1 MMYLGIISS
10 LLWWAVII
18 FIIVKLFSGG
28 RRKHYS
34 WLQRELPLW
43 EEKNIIN
50 KEQGDAV
57 LSLYKLKRVTARK
70 KMDMVKVL
78 TLIGVIF
85 VGLGVIFFV
94 GSNWQRIPAQIRTAI
109 LLAITIA
116 TLYAGYTFSCEKEG
130 FVNLGKSL
138 LLLASLFWGG
148 SIALIGQIY
157 NIPTSENWYIM
168 LLWAFPIL
176 PIAILF
182 KNDYVHILASVLLVI
197 WNFLYSS
204 DNNIANYYYPIIVF
218 LIMLPAAK
226 NLILSRRISII
237 GLLSA
242 SLYCCFNKYEWL
254 ALLISAGLLACYL
267 ARKAERVY
275 LYTACLSF
283 IFWDITYFT
292 VRQQQ
297 PNLYFLLPMVFMLY
311 LTYKD
316 NIEKNLVFC
325 LAGLIIGINLA
336 LSSVS
341 QIVSYPF
348 NGLQFTIFQS
358 LLGISIYSAGIVS
371 RNRGYLFPI
380 IYKIFGYLVT
390 FICVYLLAFKALLGE
405 WVGAVN
411 NAYLF
416 GSLILAGI
424 IALLVLD
431 EEKSGN
437 FKNKSSRIELAALIA
452 ALVGS
457 IILLVSPHTV
467 LLNTIAMNSVLVVF
481 ALSSIFL
488 GVELK
493 KPPIFTLGIVI
504 FVLFIITRYIDVT
517 WKLKEKSL
525 FFIVGG
531 LVILFLGTFL
541 EKQRRKIIERMRPE

>member
-1 MMYLGIISS
+1 MMILGIMSS

-18 FIIVKLFSGG
+18 FIIVKLVPRC
-28 RRKHYS
+28 RRKHYF

-57 LSLYKLKRVTARK
+57 LSLYKLKRVTAKK
-70 KMDMVKVL
+70 KMDMIKVL

-94 GSNWQRIPAQIRTAI
+94 GSNWQRIPSHIRTI
-109 LLAITIA
+109 MLLGITIA
-116 TLYAGYTFSCEKEG
+116 TLYAGYFFSYEKEG
-130 FVNLGKSL
+130 FANLGKSL

-148 SIALIGQIY
+148 TIALIGQIY
-157 NIPTSENWYIM
+157 NIPTSENWYII
-168 LLWAFPIL
+168 LLWAFPIV
-176 PIAILF
+176 PVAVLF
-182 KNDYVHILASVLLVI
+182 KNNYTHILASVLLII

-204 DNNIANYYYPIIVF
+204 NNNVANYYYPIFIF
-218 LIMLPAAK
+218 LLMLPTAK
-226 NLILSRRISII
+226 NLISSRRVNII

-242 SLYCCFNKYEWL
+242 SLYCCFYKYEWL

-267 ARKAERVY
+267 AQKEERVY
-275 LYTACLSF
+275 LYTAGLSF
-283 IFWDITYFT
+283 IFWNITYFT
-292 VRQQQ
+292 VRQLQ
-297 PNLYFLLPMVFMLY
+297 PNLYFLLPLGFMLY

-316 NIEKNLVFC
+316 NIEKNLVLC
-325 LAGLIIGINLA
+325 LIGLMVGINLA

-341 QIVSYPF
+341 QTFNYPF
-348 NGLQFTIFQS
+348 NTLHFTIFQL
-358 LLGISIYSAGIVS
+358 LLGISIYSIGIVS
-371 RNRGYLFPI
+371 RNRGYLFPVA
-380 IYKIFGYLVT
+380 YKMFGYLVT
-390 FICVYLLAFKALLGE
+390 FICVYLLAFKALIVE
-405 WVGAVN
+405 WAGGAN
-411 NAYLF
+411 NVYLF

-431 EEKSGN
+431 EEKFGN
-437 FKNKSSRIELAALIA
+437 FKNKSSRIELVALVV

-457 IILLVSPHTV
+457 LILLVSPRTV
-467 LLNTIAMNSVLVVF
+467 LLNTIAMNSALVVF

-493 KPPIFTLGIVI
+493 KPHIFTLGIVI
-504 FVLFIITRYIDVT
+504 FVLFIITRYIDLT
-517 WKLKEKSL
+517 WALKEKSL

-541 EKQRRKIIERMRPE
+541 EKQRRNIIERMKSE

>member
-1 MMYLGIISS
+1 MILGIISS
-10 LLWWAVII
+10 LLWWAVVI
-18 FIIVKLFSGG
+18 FIIVKLVSGG

-34 WLQRELPLW
+34 WLQRELSLW

-94 GSNWQRIPAQIRTAI
+94 GSNWQRIPSHARTTM

-116 TLYAGYTFSCEKEG
+116 TLYAGYIFSYEKEG

-148 SIALIGQIY
+148 TIALIGQIY

-168 LLWAFPIL
+168 LLWAFPIV
-176 PIAILF
+176 PIAVLF
-182 KNDYVHILASVLLVI
+182 KNNYVHILASILFVI

-204 DNNIANYYYPIIVF
+204 SNNIANYYYPIFIF
-218 LIMLPAAK
+218 LLMLPTAK
-226 NLILSRRISII
+226 NLISSRRINII
-237 GLLSA
+237 GLVSA

-267 ARKAERVY
+267 VQKEERVY

-283 IFWDITYFT
+283 IFWDIAYFT
-292 VRQQQ
+292 VRQLQ
-297 PNLYFLLPMVFMLY
+297 PNLYFLLPLGFMLY

-325 LAGLIIGINLA
+325 LAGLMIGINLA

-341 QIVSYPF
+341 QMLNYPF

-371 RNRGYLFPI
+371 RNRGYLFPV

-405 WVGAVN
+405 WAGAVN
-411 NAYLF
+411 NVYLF

-424 IALLVLD
+424 IALVAVD
-431 EEKSGN
+431 IVRSGN
-437 FKNKSSRIELAALIA
+437 FKNKSNRIELAALIV
-452 ALVGS
+452 ALIGS
-457 IILLVSPHTV
+457 LILLLSPRTV
-467 LLNTIAMNSVLVVF
+467 LLNTITMNSVLVVF

-541 EKQRRKIIERMRPE
+541 EKQRRKIIERMKSE

>member
-18 FIIVKLFSGG
+18 FVIVKLASGS
-28 RRKHYS
+28 RKKHYS

-43 EEKNIIN
+43 EEKNIVN

-94 GSNWQRIPAQIRTAI
+94 GSNWQRIPSHIRTI
-109 LLAITIA
+109 MLLAITIT
-116 TLYAGYTFSCEKEG
+116 TLYEGYFFSYEKEG

-148 SIALIGQIY
+148 TIALIGQIY

-168 LLWAFPIL
+168 LLWAFPIV

-182 KNDYVHILASVLLVI
+182 KNDYVHILASVLFVI
-197 WNFLYSS
+197 WNFLYGS
-204 DNNIANYYYPIIVF
+204 DNNIANYYYPSIVF
-218 LIMLPAAK
+218 LLMLPTAK
-226 NLILSRRISII
+226 NLILSRRINII

-254 ALLISAGLLACYL
+254 ALLISAGLLVGYL
-267 ARKAERVY
+267 AQKEERAY
-275 LYTACLSF
+275 LYAACLSF

-292 VRQQQ
+292 VRQLQ
-297 PNLYFLLPMVFMLY
+297 PNLYFLLPLGFMLY
-311 LTYKD
+311 LTYRD

-325 LAGLIIGINLA
+325 LAGLMIGINLA

-341 QIVSYPF
+341 QIVNYPF
-348 NGLQFTIFQS
+348 NGLQFTIFQL
-358 LLGISIYSAGIVS
+358 LLGLSIYSVGIAS
-371 RNRGYLFPI
+371 RNREYLFPV
-380 IYKIFGYLVT
+380 IYKIIGYLVT

-405 WVGAVN
+405 WGGAAN
-411 NAYLF
+411 NVYLF

-424 IALLVLD
+424 IALLVVD
-431 EEKSGN
+431 ERRSGN
-437 FKNKSSRIELAALIA
+437 FNNKSSLIELAALVV

-457 IILLVSPHTV
+457 IILLVSPRTV
-467 LLNTIAMNSVLVVF
+467 LLNTITMNSVLVVF

-493 KPPIFTLGIVI
+493 KPPIFTLGIVL
-504 FVLFIITRYIDVT
+504 FALFIITRYIDVT
-517 WKLKEKSL
+517 WALKEKSL

-541 EKQRRKIIERMRPE
+541 EKQRRKIIERMKPE

>member
-1 MMYLGIISS
+1 MIYLSIIMS

-18 FIIVKLFSGG
+18 FIIVKLVSGG
-28 RRKHYS
+28 RKRHYS

-57 LSLYKLKRVTARK
+57 LNLYQLKRITARR
-70 KMDMVKVL
+70 KMDMVKIL

-94 GSNWQRIPAQIRTAI
+94 GSNWQRIPSHIRTI
-109 LLAITIA
+109 LLLAITIA
-116 TLYAGYTFSCEKEG
+116 TLYAGYLFSYEKEG

-148 SIALIGQIY
+148 TIALIAQIY

-168 LLWAFPIL
+168 LLWAFPIV

-182 KNDYVHILASVLLVI
+182 GNDYVHILASVLFVI

-218 LIMLPAAK
+218 FLMLPTAK
-226 NLILSRRISII
+226 NLILSRRINII
-237 GLLSA
+237 CLLSA
-242 SLYCCFNKYEWL
+242 SLYCCFNKYEWV
-254 ALLISAGLLACYL
+254 ALLISAGLLVYYL
-267 ARKAERVY
+267 TQREERAY
-275 LYTACLSF
+275 LYAACLSF

-292 VRQQQ
+292 VRKQE
-297 PNLYFLLPMVFMLY
+297 PNLYFLLPLGFMLY

-316 NIEKNLVFC
+316 KIEKSLVFC

-336 LSSVS
+336 LSSAS
-341 QIVSYPF
+341 QLINYSF
-348 NGLQFTIFQS
+348 NALHFTIFQL
-358 LLGISIYSAGIVS
+358 LLGVSIYSVGIVS
-371 RNRGYLFPI
+371 RNRGYLFPV

-390 FICVYLLAFKALLGE
+390 FICVYLLAFKALLVE
-405 WVGAVN
+405 WAGGAN
-411 NAYLF
+411 NVYLF

-424 IALLVLD
+424 ITLLVLD
-431 EEKSGN
+431 EEKLGN
-437 FKNKSSRIELAALIA
+437 FKNKSGRIELVALIA
-452 ALVGS
+452 ALTGS
-457 IILLVSPHTV
+457 LILLLSPYSV

-504 FVLFIITRYIDVT
+504 FTLFIITRYIDLT
-517 WKLKEKSL
+517 WALKEKSL

-541 EKQRRKIIERMRPE
+541 EKQRRKIIERMRSE

>member
-1 MMYLGIISS
+1 MILGIISS

-18 FIIVKLFSGG
+18 FIIVKLVSGS
-28 RRKHYS
+28 RKKHYS
-34 WLQRELPLW
+34 WLQQELSLW

-57 LSLYKLKRVTARK
+57 LSLYKLKRVTARR

-94 GSNWQRIPAQIRTAI
+94 GSNWQRIPSHIRTTM

-116 TLYAGYTFSCEKEG
+116 TLYAGYVFSYKKEG

-148 SIALIGQIY
+148 TIALIGQIY

-168 LLWAFPIL
+168 LLWAFPIV
-176 PIAILF
+176 PIAVLF
-182 KNDYVHILASVLLVI
+182 KNNYVHMLASVLFVI

-204 DNNIANYYYPIIVF
+204 SNNIANYYYPIFIF
-218 LIMLPAAK
+218 LLMLPTAK
-226 NLILSRRISII
+226 NLISSRRINII
-237 GLLSA
+237 GLVSA

-254 ALLISAGLLACYL
+254 ALLISAGLLVCYL
-267 ARKAERVY
+267 AQKEERAF

-297 PNLYFLLPMVFMLY
+297 PNLYFLLPLGLILY

-325 LAGLIIGINLA
+325 LAGLMIGINLA

-341 QIVSYPF
+341 QIVNYPF
-348 NGLQFTIFQS
+348 NGLQFTIFQL

-371 RNRGYLFPI
+371 RNRGYSFPV

-405 WVGAVN
+405 WMGVVN
-411 NAYLF
+411 NVYLF

-431 EEKSGN
+431 ERRSGN
-437 FKNKSSRIELAALIA
+437 FKNKSSLIELAALIV

-457 IILLVSPHTV
+457 IILLVSPRTV

-493 KPPIFTLGIVI
+493 KPHIFTLGIVI
-504 FVLFIITRYIDVT
+504 FALFIITRYIDVT

-541 EKQRRKIIERMRPE
+541 EKQRRKIIERMKTE

>member
-1 MMYLGIISS
+1 MILGIISS

-28 RRKHYS
+28 PRRHYS

-57 LSLYKLKRVTARK
+57 LGLYKLKRVSARR
-70 KMDMVKVL
+70 KMDMVKIL
-78 TLIGVIF
+78 TLMGVIF

-94 GSNWQRIPAQIRTAI
+94 GSNWQKIPSYIRTI
-109 LLAITIA
+109 MLLAITIA
-116 TLYAGYTFSCEKEG
+116 TLYAGYVFSYEKEG
-130 FVNLGKSL
+130 FVNLGRSL

-148 SIALIGQIY
+148 TIALIGQIY
-157 NIPTSENWYIM
+157 NIPTSENWYII
-168 LLWAFPIL
+168 LLWAFPIV
-176 PIAILF
+176 PIAVLF
-182 KNDYVHILASVLLVI
+182 KNNYVHVLASLLLIV
-197 WNFLYSS
+197 WNFLYSGS
-204 DNNIANYYYPIIVF
+204 NNIANYYYPLFIFI
-218 LIMLPAAK
+218 LMLPTAK
-226 NLILSRRISII
+226 NLISSRRINII
-237 GLLSA
+237 GLVSA
-242 SLYCCFNKYEWL
+242 SFYCCFNKYEWL
-254 ALLISAGLLACYL
+254 ALLISAGLLAYYL
-267 ARKAERVY
+267 VEKEQRAY
-275 LYTACLSF
+275 LYAACLSF

-292 VRQQQ
+292 VREQL
-297 PNLYFLLPMVFMLY
+297 PNLYFLLPLGYILY

-316 NIEKNLVFC
+316 NIEKSLVLC
-325 LAGLIIGINLA
+325 LAGLMIGINLA
-336 LSSVS
+336 LYSVS
-341 QIVSYPF
+341 QLVNYPF

-358 LLGISIYSAGIVS
+358 LLGISIYSAGILS
-371 RNRGYLFPI
+371 RNRGYLFPV

-390 FICVYLLAFKALLGE
+390 FICIYLLAFKALLGD
-405 WVGAVN
+405 WAGAEN

-416 GSLILAGI
+416 GSLILAGL
-424 IALLVLD
+424 IALFLVD
-431 EEKSGN
+431 EGKSGN
-437 FKNKSSRIELAALIA
+437 FKNKSNRIELVALLI

-457 IILLVSPHTV
+457 LILLVSPRTV
-467 LLNTIAMNSVLVVF
+467 LLNTITMNTILVVF

-504 FVLFIITRYIDVT
+504 FALFIITRYIDVT

-541 EKQRRKIIERMRPE
+541 EKQRKKIIERMKLE

>member
-1 MMYLGIISS
+1 M
-10 LLWWAVII
+10 I
-18 FIIVKLFSGG
+18 F
-28 RRKHYS
+28 
-34 WLQRELPLW
+34 
-43 EEKNIIN
+43 
-50 KEQGDAV
+50 
-57 LSLYKLKRVTARK
+57 
-70 KMDMVKVL
+70 
-78 TLIGVIF
+78 
-85 VGLGVIFFV
+85 
-94 GSNWQRIPAQIRTAI
+94 
-109 LLAITIA
+109 
-116 TLYAGYTFSCEKEG
+116 
-130 FVNLGKSL
+130 
-138 LLLASLFWGG
+138 
-148 SIALIGQIY
+148 
-157 NIPTSENWYIM
+157 
-168 LLWAFPIL
+168 
-176 PIAILF
+176 
-182 KNDYVHILASVLLVI
+182 
-197 WNFLYSS
+197 
-204 DNNIANYYYPIIVF
+204 
-218 LIMLPAAK
+218 
-226 NLILSRRISII
+226 
-237 GLLSA
+237 
-242 SLYCCFNKYEWL
+242 
-254 ALLISAGLLACYL
+254 
-267 ARKAERVY
+267 

-292 VRQQQ
+292 VRLQQ
-297 PNLYFLLPMVFMLY
+297 PNFYFLLPLGFMLY

-325 LAGLIIGINLA
+325 LAGLMIGINLA

-341 QIVSYPF
+341 QLVNYPF
-348 NGLQFTIFQS
+348 NALQFTIFQS

-405 WVGAVN
+405 WAGAVN
-411 NAYLF
+411 NVYLF

-424 IALLVLD
+424 IALFVVD
-431 EEKSGN
+431 ERKSGN
-437 FKNKSSRIELAALIA
+437 FKNKSSRIELAALIV

-457 IILLVSPHTV
+457 LILLVSPRTV

-504 FVLFIITRYIDVT
+504 FALFIITRYIDVT

-541 EKQRRKIIERMRPE
+541 EKQRRKIIERMKAE

>member
-1 MMYLGIISS
+1 MYLGIISS

-18 FIIVKLFSGG
+18 FIIVKLVSGG
-28 RRKHYS
+28 RKKHYS
-34 WLQRELPLW
+34 WLQRELLLW

-50 KEQGDAV
+50 KEQGDTV

-94 GSNWQRIPAQIRTAI
+94 GSNWQRIPAHIRTTM

-116 TLYAGYTFSCEKEG
+116 TLYAGYIFSYEKEG

-148 SIALIGQIY
+148 TIALIGQIY

-168 LLWAFPIL
+168 LLWAFPIV

-182 KNDYVHILASVLLVI
+182 KNDYVHILASVLFVI

-204 DNNIANYYYPIIVF
+204 SNNIANYYYPIFIF
-218 LIMLPAAK
+218 LLMLPTAK
-226 NLILSRRISII
+226 NLISSRRINII
-237 GLLSA
+237 GLLSG

-267 ARKAERVY
+267 VQKEERAY

-292 VRQQQ
+292 VRLQQ
-297 PNLYFLLPMVFMLY
+297 PNLYFLLPLGFMLY

-316 NIEKNLVFC
+316 NIEENLVFC
-325 LAGLIIGINLA
+325 LAGLMIGINLA
-336 LSSVS
+336 IYSVS
-341 QIVSYPF
+341 QLVNYPF
-348 NGLQFTIFQS
+348 NGLQFTIFQL

-405 WVGAVN
+405 WMGVAN
-411 NAYLF
+411 NVYLF

-424 IALLVLD
+424 IALLVVD
-431 EEKSGN
+431 EARSGN
-437 FKNKSSRIELAALIA
+437 FKNKSNRIELAALIV
-452 ALVGS
+452 ALAGS
-457 IILLVSPHTV
+457 LILLVSPRTV
-467 LLNTIAMNSVLVVF
+467 LLNVIAMNSVLVVF

-493 KPPIFTLGIVI
+493 KPHIFTLGIVI
-504 FVLFIITRYIDVT
+504 FALFIITRYIDVT

-541 EKQRRKIIERMRPE
+541 EKQRRKIIERMKPE

>member
-1 MMYLGIISS
+1 MILGIISS
-10 LLWWAVII
+10 LLWWAIII

-34 WLQRELPLW
+34 WLQRELSLW

-57 LSLYKLKRVTARK
+57 LSLYKLNRVTARK

-94 GSNWQRIPAQIRTAI
+94 GSNWQRIPSHIRTTM
-109 LLAITIA
+109 LLAITIG
-116 TLYAGYTFSCEKEG
+116 TLYAGYVFSYEKDG
-130 FVNLGKSL
+130 FANLGKSL
-138 LLLASLFWGG
+138 LLLATLFWGG
-148 SIALIGQIY
+148 TIALIGQIY

-168 LLWAFPIL
+168 LLWAFPIV
-176 PIAILF
+176 PIAIFF
-182 KNDYVHILASVLLVI
+182 KNNYVHILASVLFVI

-204 DNNIANYYYPIIVF
+204 TNNIANYYYPIFIF
-218 LIMLPAAK
+218 LLMLPTAK
-226 NLILSRRISII
+226 NLISSRRINII
-237 GLLSA
+237 GLVSA
-242 SLYCCFNKYEWL
+242 GLYCCFNKYEWL

-267 ARKAERVY
+267 VQKEECAY
-275 LYTACLSF
+275 LYTACISF

-292 VRQQQ
+292 VRQLQ
-297 PNLYFLLPMVFMLY
+297 PNLYFLLPMGFMLY

-325 LAGLIIGINLA
+325 LAGLMIGINLA
-336 LSSVS
+336 LSSFS
-341 QIVSYPF
+341 QVFNYPF
-348 NGLQFTIFQS
+348 NALYFTIFQL

-411 NAYLF
+411 NVYLF
-416 GSLILAGI
+416 GSLILAGV
-424 IALLVLD
+424 IALFALD
-431 EEKSGN
+431 ERRSGN
-437 FKNKSSRIELAALIA
+437 FNNKSSRIELAALIV

-457 IILLVSPHTV
+457 IILLVSPRTV
-467 LLNTIAMNSVLVVF
+467 LLNTITMNSVLVVF

-493 KPPIFTLGIVI
+493 KPPVFTLGIVI
-504 FVLFIITRYIDVT
+504 FTLFIITRYIDVT

-531 LVILFLGTFL
+531 LVILFLGTLL
-541 EKQRRKIIERMRPE
+541 EKQRRKIIERMKAE

>member
-1 MMYLGIISS
+1 MILSIITS
-10 LLWWAVII
+10 LLWWAVTI
-18 FIIVKLFSGG
+18 FIILKLVSGG

-50 KEQGDAV
+50 QEQGDAV
-57 LSLYKLKRVTARK
+57 LSLYKLKRVTAKK

-94 GSNWQRIPAQIRTAI
+94 GSNWQRIPSHIRTI
-109 LLAITIA
+109 MLLAITIA
-116 TLYAGYTFSCEKEG
+116 TLYAGYVFSYEKEG
-130 FVNLGKSL
+130 WVNLGKSL

-168 LLWAFPIL
+168 LLWAFPIV
-176 PIAILF
+176 PVAILF
-182 KNDYVHILASVLLVI
+182 KNDYVHILASALLII
-197 WNFLYSS
+197 WNFLYSGS
-204 DNNIANYYYPIIVF
+204 NNLANYYYPIFIF
-218 LIMLPAAK
+218 LLMLPTAK
-226 NLILSRRISII
+226 NLISSRRINII
-237 GLLSA
+237 GLVSA

-267 ARKAERVY
+267 AQKEERAY

-292 VRQQQ
+292 VRQLQ
-297 PNLYFLLPMVFMLY
+297 PNLYFLLPLGFMFY

-316 NIEKNLVFC
+316 NLEKSLVFC
-325 LAGLIIGINLA
+325 LAGLMIGINLV

-341 QIVSYPF
+341 QMSNDPF
-348 NGLQFTIFQS
+348 SALYFIIFQL
-358 LLGISIYSAGIVS
+358 LLGVSIYAAGIVS
-371 RNRGYLFPI
+371 RNRGYFFPI
-380 IYKIFGYLVT
+380 IYKIFGCLVT
-390 FICVYLLAFKALLGE
+390 FICVYFLGFKALLDE
-405 WVGAVN
+405 WAQAVN
-411 NAYLF
+411 NVYLF

-424 IALLVLD
+424 IALFVAD
-431 EEKSGN
+431 ERKSGN

-467 LLNTIAMNSVLVVF
+467 LLNTITMNSVLVVF

-493 KPPIFTLGIVI
+493 KPPIFTSGIVL
-504 FVLFIITRYIDVT
+504 FALFIITRYIDVT
-517 WKLKEKSL
+517 WALKEKSL

-531 LVILFLGTFL
+531 LIILFLGTFL
-541 EKQRRKIIERMRPE
+541 EKQRRKIIERMKPE

>member
-18 FIIVKLFSGG
+18 FIIVKLVSGG

-43 EEKNIIN
+43 EGKNIIN

-57 LSLYKLKRVTARK
+57 LSLYKLKRVTAKK

-94 GSNWQRIPAQIRTAI
+94 GSNWQRIPSHIRTI
-109 LLAITIA
+109 MLLAITIA
-116 TLYAGYTFSCEKEG
+116 TLYEGYIFSYEKEG

-148 SIALIGQIY
+148 TIALIAQIY

-168 LLWAFPIL
+168 LLWAFPIV

-182 KNDYVHILASVLLVI
+182 ENSYVHILAAVLFVI

-204 DNNIANYYYPIIVF
+204 SNNIANYYYPIIVF
-218 LIMLPAAK
+218 LLMLPTAK
-226 NLILSRRISII
+226 NLILSRRINII

-267 ARKAERVY
+267 VQKEERSY
-275 LYTACLSF
+275 FYSACLSF

-292 VRQQQ
+292 VRQLQ
-297 PNLYFLLPMVFMLY
+297 PNLYFLLPLGFMLY

-316 NIEKNLVFC
+316 NIEKSLVFC
-325 LAGLIIGINLA
+325 LVGLMVGINLA
-336 LSSVS
+336 LSSIS
-341 QIVSYPF
+341 QVF
-348 NGLQFTIFQS
+348 NFPLNALQFTIFQL

-371 RNRGYLFPI
+371 RNRGYSFPV

-405 WVGAVN
+405 WSGAAN
-411 NAYLF
+411 NVYLF

-437 FKNKSSRIELAALIA
+437 FKNKSNRIELAALII

-457 IILLVSPHTV
+457 LILLLSPRTV
-467 LLNTIAMNSVLVVF
+467 LLNTVAMNSVLVVF
-481 ALSSIFL
+481 ALCSIFL

-504 FVLFIITRYIDVT
+504 FTLFIITRYIDLT
-517 WKLKEKSL
+517 WALKEKSL

-531 LVILFLGTFL
+531 IVILSLGTLL
-541 EKQRRKIIERMRPE
+541 EKQRRKIIERMKSG